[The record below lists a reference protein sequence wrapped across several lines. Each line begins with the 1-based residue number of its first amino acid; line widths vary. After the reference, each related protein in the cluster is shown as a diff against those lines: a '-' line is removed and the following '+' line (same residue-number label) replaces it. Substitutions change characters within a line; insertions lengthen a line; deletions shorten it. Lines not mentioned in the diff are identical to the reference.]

1 MHIMK
6 HKQFKLFKD
15 LSEEELEE
23 ENITIRNEKRKSIE
37 LSESEA
43 SQEEDEELCFTKG
56 MACKT
61 QGTSHSKMHT
71 QRTCEDPYVEADEK
85 GALCFLKLKV
95 HLSKLRFAISILKS
109 LETS

>member
-6 HKQFKLFKD
+6 HKHFKD
-15 LSEEELEE
+15 HSEEELEE
-23 ENITIRNEKRKSIE
+23 ENLTNRNEKRKSIE

-43 SQEEDEELCFTKG
+43 SQEDEELCFTKG

-71 QRTCEDPYVEADEK
+71 QRTCEDPYVEANETS
-85 GALCFLKLKV
+85 ALCFFKLKV
-95 HLSKLRFAISILKS
+95 QLSKLRFA
-109 LETS
+109 TF